1 LIRRNC
7 TIPEGLVPICHIGTS
22 RALNKYRMGTLRGLV
37 WLMLLLFV
45 AINSS
50 GQTRP
55 AATEP
60 SSITIAPIMPVAGGA
75 YAGADRC
82 RSCHR
87 PESLQYGKTKHAALP
102 PAHANSVTSCEMC
115 HGPGKAH
122 ADAEEAAQGD
132 DAKTAA
138 ATKLIFAFHGNPKQN
153 SERCLGCHQSSRD
166 QSAFDHS
173 THIQHGVA
181 CMDCHSIHLVEAA
194 RNPKRV
200 GLSIAQADFF
210 SVPKL
215 PEETRWLHNSLL
227 KKPQPELCFGCHGN
241 IQAQFALPTHHRVP
255 EGLMKCT
262 DCHNTHGTSN
272 RATLRQSGWETCTQC
287 HTEKRGPFVF
297 EHSAVKVEGCTAC
310 HTPHGSI
317 NRMLLVRREE
327 RLLCLQCHVNPFAAN
342 VPHGRLSFQTR
353 GDCTRCHAS
362 IHGSNFDVNFLH

>member
-1 LIRRNC
+1 MNFGA
-7 TIPEGLVPICHIGTS
+7 T
-22 RALNKYRMGTLRGLV
+22 V
-37 WLMLLLFV
+37 WLLALLLSFGMDN
-45 AINSS
+45 AA
-50 GQTRP
+50 QTRP
-55 AATEP
+55 AATVPP
-60 SSITIAPIMPVAGGA
+60 SIAVGA
-75 YAGADRC
+75 SVPSADGSYVGADRC
-82 RSCHR
+82 RSCHKA
-87 PESLQYGKTKHAALP
+87 EFQEYGKTKHAALP
-102 PAHANSVTSCEMC
+102 PAHANAVTGCEMC

-122 ADAEEAAQGD
+122 ADAEEAAHGD

-153 SERCLGCHQSSRD
+153 SERCLLCHQSSRE
-166 QSAFDHS
+166 QSTFDHS
-173 THIQHGVA
+173 THMQHGVA
-181 CMDCHSIHLVEAA
+181 CMDCHSTHLVEAA
-194 RNPKRV
+194 RNPNRV
-200 GLSIAQADFF
+200 GLSLAQADFF

-227 KKPQPELCFGCHGN
+227 KKPQPDLCFGCHGN

-297 EHSAVKVEGCTAC
+297 EHSAVKVQGCTAC
-310 HTPHGSI
+310 HTPHGSV
-317 NRMLLVRREE
+317 NRMLLANREE

-362 IHGSNFDVNFLH
+362 IHGSNFNVDFLQ